1 LRRRNEFEPEV
12 CIRPGNQ
19 NRNTTVGLVMFTVA
33 QCLAKAV
40 ELEGR
45 TAEPHSPGDPDE
57 FAALALQW
65 RRLAARAEIQDRRA
79 GAIARTHPAS
89 GEGSG

>member
-1 LRRRNEFEPEV
+1 MRRRNEFEPEV

-40 ELEGR
+40 ELEQRMG
-45 TAEPHSPGDPDE
+45 EGLPPDVRDDYGQ
-57 FAALALQW
+57 LALQW
-65 RRLAARAEIQDRRA
+65 RRLAERARIQDRRMT
-79 GAIARTHPAS
+79 GT
-89 GEGSG
+89 G

>member
-12 CIRPGNQ
+12 CIRAGNQ
-19 NRNTTVGLVMFTVA
+19 NRNTTVGLVMFTVE

-45 TAEPHSPGDPDE
+45 TAEPYSLGVPDE

-79 GAIARTHPAS
+79 GAIARTHPVP

>member
-1 LRRRNEFEPEV
+1 
-12 CIRPGNQ
+12 
-19 NRNTTVGLVMFTVA
+19 MFTVA
-33 QCLAKAV
+33 QCLAKAM
-40 ELEGR
+40 ELER
-45 TAEPHSPGDPDE
+45 RAAEPYSPGDPDE

-79 GAIARTHPAS
+79 GAIARTHPAP